1 MMCLVLYCVLS
12 VGLIQYDKGNIM
24 ASSQLVG
31 NFLNTFIDTPQEAV
45 PTNTVND
52 IVIDA
57 FTVTNNSTVN
67 ASYKAYIKSSTGVL
81 TPIIPFKVV
90 IWGENDLGIGIVN
103 QVIPKGG
110 SLQVESSA
118 LNSLYFT
125 VSGRVLS

>member
-1 MMCLVLYCVLS
+1 
-12 VGLIQYDKGNIM
+12 M
-24 ASSQLVG
+24 ASQQLVD
-31 NFLNTFIDTPQEAV
+31 NFLNTFVDTPQVAG
-45 PTNTVND
+45 TINTVND
-52 IVIDA
+52 IAIDA
-57 FTVTNNSTVN
+57 FTVTNNSNVD
-67 ASYKAYIKSSTGVL
+67 ASYKAYIKSSTGIL

-90 IWGENDLGIGIVN
+90 VWGENDLGIGIVN

>member
-1 MMCLVLYCVLS
+1 
-12 VGLIQYDKGNIM
+12 M
-24 ASSQLVG
+24 ASQQLVD
-31 NFLNTFIDTPQEAV
+31 NFLNTFVDTPQVAG
-45 PTNTVND
+45 TINTVND
-52 IVIDA
+52 IAIDS
-57 FTVTNNSTVN
+57 FTVTNNSAVN
-67 ASYKAYIKSSTGVL
+67 ASYKAYIKSSTGIL

-90 IWGENDLGIGIVN
+90 VWGENDLGIGIVN